1 MVSVKLF
8 PAGMKWKHFNIRN
21 HLKRLRLID
30 FDVTSSGSADEA
42 EVVEFGHMI
51 FHDGRPVAELGA
63 PVLVVAGP
71 DCDERSVVDAAQA
84 DDAKGRRKRLVGAP
98 MCRK

>member
-1 MVSVKLF
+1 M
-8 PAGMKWKHFNIRN
+8 HCN
-21 HLKRLRLID
+21 
-30 FDVTSSGSADEA
+30 TSSRSANKA
-42 EVVEFGHMI
+42 EVAEFGHLVL
-51 FHDGRPVAELGA
+51 HDGRVVAQLA
-63 PVLVVAGP
+63 AVVLVVAGP